1 MLAMGEDTRVV
12 RGGARRCKAV
22 VVHGSVLMSGQG
34 IPSIG

>member
-1 MLAMGEDTRVV
+1 MAMGEDTRVV
-12 RGGARRCKAV
+12 RGGAWRCKA